1 MSYDG
6 KLLARARKRLDGI
19 RAENEAEQARRLA
32 EAYALRPE
40 IRRCDAE
47 LRSHM
52 TEIVRLTLSHAD
64 DVAARIDE
72 LREKNLSVRAMR
84 SELLRSIGRD
94 DEWLEEIYSCPK
106 CRDSGVYGGGVCTC
120 LDRLYNEELTK
131 ELGAL
136 MKTGGER
143 FEDFD
148 LSLYDASPIP
158 GGSVVPRERMKKL
171 LEIAKRFAAD
181 FPDTPYNLLLQ
192 GGTGLGKTFLSA
204 CIARAV
210 ADKGCSVCYD
220 TAAAAVGS
228 FEKQKF
234 DRSEEADERVG
245 RMLSCDLMILDDLG
259 TEMPTPMAQSAIY
272 TLINTRLV
280 NGKKTVVSTNLGFE
294 EIERRYGAQTLSRL
308 RGDFETLPFVG
319 KDIRLLRKRRQ
330 SE

>member
-6 KLLARARKRLDGI
+6 KLLARARERLDAI
-19 RAENEAEQARRLA
+19 RAANAREQSLRLE
-32 EAYALRPE
+32 EAYSRRPE
-40 IRRCDAE
+40 IRQCDAE
-47 LRSHM
+47 LRAQM
-52 TEIVRLTLSHAD
+52 TELVRLTLSRGE
-64 DVAARIDE
+64 DVAGRIDE
-72 LREKNLSVRAMR
+72 LRQKNLAVRARR
-84 SELLRSIGRD
+84 SGLIRSLGHTD
-94 DEWLEEIYSCPK
+94 DWLEEIYSCPK
-106 CRDSGVYGGGVCTC
+106 CRDSGVYGGGVCSC
-120 LDRLYNEELTK
+120 LDRLYNAELTK

-136 MKTGGER
+136 MKTGEER

-148 LSLYDASPIP
+148 LSLYDASPVP
-158 GGSVVPRERMKKL
+158 GSGVVPRERMKKV
-171 LEIAKRFAAD
+171 LEIARRFAED
-181 FPDTPYNLLLQ
+181 FPDTPYNLLFQ

-228 FEKQKF
+228 FEEQKF
-234 DRSEEADERVG
+234 YRSAESEERVE

-280 NGKKTVVSTNLGFE
+280 NGKKTVISTNLTFD

-319 KDIRLLRKRRQ
+319 RDIRLLKKRRQ
-330 SE
+330 GE